1 MQQAALDLAD
11 VEAVTFD
18 VGNTLITTYPSV
30 GHIYAEIA
38 HRHGLRDV
46 TPELLEARF
55 RAVWP
60 GRLHLTETRSGWGQ
74 LVDQVFDGL
83 AESPPSRT
91 FFPEIYQ
98 RFAQADAWR
107 IFDDVPPVLGK
118 LAAQGRRLA
127 VISNWDERLRALL
140 QGLGLSPHFETIVVS
155 CEVGHAKPDRVIFDE
170 AVRRLGL
177 PAHQILHIGDS
188 AEMDFQGARAAG
200 FHALE
205 IRRSATEPG
214 PHHMQSMLELPGR
227 LAK

>member
-55 RAVWP
+55 RAIWP
-60 GRLHLTETRSGWGQ
+60 GRLHLTETRSGWER
-74 LVDQVFDGL
+74 LVDEVFAGL
-83 AESPPSRT
+83 AERPPSRT
-91 FFPEIYQ
+91 FFPELYQ

-107 IFDDVPPVLGK
+107 IYDDVSPVLGR
-118 LAAQGRRLA
+118 LAARGMRLA
-127 VISNWDERLRALL
+127 VISNWDERLRGLL
-140 QGLGLSPHFETIVVS
+140 QGLGLTSYFEAIVVS
-155 CEVGHAKPDRVIFDE
+155 CEVGNAKPDRAIFAE
-170 AVRRLGL
+170 AARRLVL
-177 PAHQILHIGDS
+177 PAHQILHVGDS
-188 AEMDFQGARAAG
+188 PEMDLRGARAAG

-205 IRRSATEPG
+205 IRRSAIEPG
-214 PHHMQSMLELPGR
+214 PHHLRSMLELPGR